1 MGQTIAEKILS
12 RTVGKAVKAGDEE
25 VFFPDLIVAYDYPGY
40 IDKYESQMEEL
51 GIKGVKDPG
60 KFLLVIDHFNP
71 AGSPKEANIHV
82 LTRKFAERN
91 NIELLEN
98 QGIGHQIATELGYI
112 LPGMF
117 AVHFDGHAS
126 TMGSLGAL
134 CMGIS
139 RAMIEAFATQSIAL
153 VVPPTTK
160 IVLHGKLGKGV
171 AARDLF
177 HTILGRLGP
186 AGCKSSIVEY
196 AGEGL
201 KNLNMDERMT
211 ICNLVMFL
219 GGVTA
224 IIEPDE
230 VTYQYLNEH
239 GVSFS
244 VADSVFSDNDAQ
256 YKDVFEID
264 LSEVEPVLA
273 APPSPANTVTVRDN
287 VGKKVNSAYLGSCA
301 SGRITD
307 LVQACEILK
316 GKKVAEGFRLHVVP
330 TSQQIQ
336 AKASEMGLMKILL
349 EAGAMVH
356 TPTCDFCYGQLGVLV
371 DGEVALSTG
380 TLNIP
385 GRMGSD
391 NAEIYS
397 ASPYTIAA
405 SAITSVITDP
415 RTIL

>member
-1 MGQTIAEKILS
+1 MFLTFAGRRPDEIRAEPCRRVNMGQTIAEKILS

-82 LTRKFAERN
+82 LTKKFAERN
-91 NIELLEN
+91 NIKLLEN

-112 LPGMF
+112 IPGMF

-244 VADSVFSDNDAQ
+244 VADSVFSDNDG
-256 YKDVFEID
+256 
-264 LSEVEPVLA
+264 
-273 APPSPANTVTVRDN
+273 NTKT
-287 VGKKVNSAYLGSCA
+287 YLRS
-301 SGRITD
+301 IF
-307 LVQACEILK
+307 QK
-316 GKKVAEGFRLHVVP
+316 
-330 TSQQIQ
+330 
-336 AKASEMGLMKILL
+336 
-349 EAGAMVH
+349 
-356 TPTCDFCYGQLGVLV
+356 
-371 DGEVALSTG
+371 
-380 TLNIP
+380 
-385 GRMGSD
+385 
-391 NAEIYS
+391 
-397 ASPYTIAA
+397 
-405 SAITSVITDP
+405 
-415 RTIL
+415 